1 MPSKTPSPYK
11 SPWSN
16 TETTALARSYHVPS
30 IQTTEGIAGN
40 LPWMPSHD
48 NRGLGVLY
56 RLRNLIP
63 GDASLPEVGLVRHMT
78 RERGIVAEHDV
89 LRHRFPGTHGVKV
102 GGEMRGLFVEVGPA
116 NRNGFLH
123 ALLPRLR
130 VMLLM
135 PLLLVRLAQR
145 PRVAAGIVA
154 RPVVLAGLRR
164 EMNLRAGHLHQS
176 LGAVEAVGL
185 GRLCSEL
192 EPHRHGQVAVVIDHD
207 VHVGHVAAVFP
218 AADAADGCR
227 LRRRLIH
234 SRHEQH
240 AADQVNQQIARQAGA
255 VLFPAAPAREDLGIE
270 GPFRDGPLPGVP
282 VEGLRREI
290 GRRRILPGAGGV
302 VTAEPS
308 FDHHHLAEHAL
319 RDHFFRLR
327 ADLRADALRADLY
340 DAATLLRGVDHRH
353 TVGGAVRHRFL
364 AVDVLPGADRIDDDL
379 LVPVIGNGG
388 HDAVD
393 VLVAQQLLVAAR
405 DWEIRPHDLTRE
417 RVTAIVEVGGASA
430 FDAGQ
435 LNGRRQQTAALH
447 AHSDHPEPHAIARS
461 NAAYAEPFGGKGGAG
476 CGRARLEEFATGP
489 VLFAHRA
496 LP

>member
-1 MPSKTPSPYK
+1 MPSKTPSPYN

-48 NRGLGVLY
+48 NRALGVLY
-56 RLRNLIP
+56 RLGDLIP
-63 GDASLPEVGLVRHMT
+63 SNASLPEVGLVRHMT
-78 RERGIVAEHDV
+78 RERGMVAEHDV
-89 LRHRFPGTHGVKV
+89 LRHRFPGPHGVKV
-102 GGEMRGLFVEVGPA
+102 GGEMRGLFVDVGPA

-135 PLLLVRLAQR
+135 PLLLVGLAQR

-154 RPVVLAGLRR
+154 WPVVLAGLWR
-164 EMNLRAGHLHQS
+164 EMNLRARHLHQA

-185 GRLCSEL
+185 RRLCSEI

-218 AADAADGCR
+218 AADAADRCR

-240 AADQVNQQIARQAGA
+240 PADQVNQQIARQAGA

-270 GPFRDGPLPGVP
+270 GPFRDRSLPGVP
-282 VEGLRREI
+282 VERLWREI

-302 VTAEPS
+302 VPAKPS
-308 FDHHHLAEHAL
+308 FDHHHLAEYAL
-319 RDHFFRLR
+319 RDHVFRLR

-340 DAATLLRGVDHRH
+340 NAATLFRGIDHRH
-353 TVGGAVRHRFL
+353 AVGGAVRHRFL
-364 AVDVLPGADRIDDDL
+364 AVDVFPGADRIDDDL
-379 LVPVIGNGG
+379 LVPVIRHRG
-388 HDAVD
+388 HDAID
-393 VLVAQQLLVAAR
+393 VLVGKQLLVATR
-405 DWEIRPHDLTRE
+405 DRQIRPHDLARE
-417 RVTAIVEVGGASA
+417 RVAAIVEVGGASA

-435 LNGRRQQTAALH
+435 LYRRRQQTAALH
-447 AHSDHPEPHAIARS
+447 AHSDHPEPHAIARRD
-461 NAAYAEPFGGKGGAG
+461 A
-476 CGRARLEEFATGP
+476 ARLEGFRGK
-489 VLFAHRA
+489 
-496 LP
+496 